1 MLIFSQCFVS
11 LSFCSISTNIQEAE
25 TKAATAE
32 ERERSVNERLSQ
44 TLSRINVLEAQ
55 VFYAPCSILHQCHM
69 LSLNFS
75 LRSSPIQLSFLRAEQ
90 GQLSKSLEKE
100 RQRAAENRQEYLAA
114 KEEADTLE
122 GRANQLEVEIR
133 ELQRKHKQEL
143 QEVLLHNE
151 LIQKVLHSFGDI
163 TLSDKNYSF

>member
-1 MLIFSQCFVS
+1 MLLDTV
-11 LSFCSISTNIQEAE
+11 
-25 TKAATAE
+25 
-32 ERERSVNERLSQ
+32 
-44 TLSRINVLEAQ
+44 
-55 VFYAPCSILHQCHM
+55 LHQCHV

-75 LRSSPIQLSFLRAEQ
+75 LSGSPIQLSCLRAEQ

-133 ELQRKHKQEL
+133 ELRRKHKQEL
-143 QEVLLHNE
+143 QELLLHNE
-151 LIQKVLHSFGDI
+151 LIQKVLHSFTDI
-163 TLSDKNYSF
+163 TLSCKNRFRKKCPISYGIKRTKVRSRFLNQST

>member
-1 MLIFSQCFVS
+1 MLFDTVLHQFSQ
-11 LSFCSISTNIQEAE
+11 
-25 TKAATAE
+25 
-32 ERERSVNERLSQ
+32 
-44 TLSRINVLEAQ
+44 
-55 VFYAPCSILHQCHM
+55 

-75 LRSSPIQLSFLRAEQ
+75 LPSSPIQLSCLRAEQ

-133 ELQRKHKQEL
+133 ELRRKHKQEL

-151 LIQKVLHSFGDI
+151 LIQKDLEREKASRLDLERTARINSSAVSEQLPIARQNSAFENGDASRSI
-163 TLSDKNYSF
+163 LLLNKSGIAHL